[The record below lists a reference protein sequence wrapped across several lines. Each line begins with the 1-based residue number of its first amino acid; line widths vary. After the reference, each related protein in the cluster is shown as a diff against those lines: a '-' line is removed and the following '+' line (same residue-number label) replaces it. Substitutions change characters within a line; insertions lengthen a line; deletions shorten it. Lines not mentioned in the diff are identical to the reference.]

1 MKKFLF
7 FIMAMFFI
15 IIVTGCAGDDTSKEE
30 NIQVD
35 REITIV
41 GKTGSDVSDYVF
53 EPAEITVKKGETIR
67 FHLES
72 SNTVSHGIQFQ
83 GINFRLTERKP
94 EVFTFNS
101 VGEFDG
107 RCSVLCG
114 AGHSTMTVKIIVE
127 DE

>member
-1 MKKFLF
+1 MKKHLLF
-7 FIMAMFFI
+7 ILAVLFI
-15 IIVTGCAGDDTSKEE
+15 IILTACGGNDTSKEE

-41 GKTGSDVSDYVF
+41 GKTGSDVTDYVF
-53 EPAEITVKKGETIR
+53 EPAEITVNKGETIR

-83 GINFRLTERKP
+83 GINFRLTERKS

-101 VGEFDG
+101 VGEFEG

-114 AGHSTMTVKIIVE
+114 AGHATMTVKIIVE
-127 DE
+127 EE